1 MSKNEESE
9 EVLRFWFSSLPTADH
24 TAMVRQMEWWFR
36 GGADA
41 EIVKRFPPL
50 LDRAKRGDLDSWSH
64 SPRSRLALVIVL
76 DQFSRTVH
84 RGTAQAFAQHPKALA
99 LALEGIENG
108 HYAALETPWEKT
120 FFFLPLGHSEDLTKL
135 EQVVKLA
142 EALVKE
148 APEEMRAM
156 LEFSAN
162 QARGHRDIIA
172 RFGRHPHRNEVL
184 GRQSTPEELDYLAT
198 GQLVHTRPLPS

>member
-1 MSKNEESE
+1 MSTNEGFED
-9 EVLRFWFSSLPTADH
+9 VLRFWFSSLPHGDH
-24 TAMVRQMEWWFR
+24 AAMARQMEWWFR
-36 GGADA
+36 GGADS
-41 EIVKRFPPL
+41 EIVERFQPL

-64 SPRSRLALVIVL
+64 SPRSRLALIIVL
-76 DQFSRTVH
+76 DQFSRTLH
-84 RGTAQAFAQHPKALA
+84 RGTAQAFAQDPKALA

-142 EALVKE
+142 EELVKE
-148 APEEMRAM
+148 APQEHRGM
-156 LEFSAN
+156 LEFSAS

-184 GRQSTPEELDYLAT
+184 GRKSTPEELDYLAT

>member
-9 EVLRFWFSSLPTADH
+9 EVLRFWFSNLPTADH
-24 TAMVRQMEWWFR
+24 AAMVRQMEWWFR

>member
-1 MSKNEESE
+1 MSTNEGFED
-9 EVLRFWFSSLPTADH
+9 VLRFWFSSLPHGDH
-24 TAMVRQMEWWFR
+24 AAMARQMEWWFR
-36 GGADA
+36 GGAGS
-41 EIVKRFPPL
+41 EIDERFPPL

-64 SPRSRLALVIVL
+64 SPRSRLALIIVL
-76 DQFSRTVH
+76 DQFSRTLH
-84 RGTAQAFAQHPKALA
+84 RGTAQAFAQDPISLA
-99 LALEGIENG
+99 LALEGIENR

-120 FFFLPLGHSEDLTKL
+120 FFFLPLRHSEDLTKL

-142 EALVKE
+142 EELVKE

-162 QARGHRDIIA
+162 QARGHRDIIE

-184 GRQSTPEELDYLAT
+184 GRKSTSEELDYLAT